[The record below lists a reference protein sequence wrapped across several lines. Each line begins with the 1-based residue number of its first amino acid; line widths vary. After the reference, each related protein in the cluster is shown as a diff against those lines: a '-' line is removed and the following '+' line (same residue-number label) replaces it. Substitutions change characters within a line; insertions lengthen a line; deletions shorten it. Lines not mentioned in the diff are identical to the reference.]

1 MRSRGKSEFV
11 LRTQIRGPYGKAAVL
26 LWLSGIMI
34 LLGGCGES
42 SLQGLE
48 KDLAKVVEKAG
59 PSVVCIMAENESS
72 GEVKFGSGVILNG
85 GYILATE
92 NILDNVDN
100 ITVKLQDGRV
110 INDHEIVR
118 MFCDFETNVS
128 LIQVENKEL
137 KSVRIIE
144 EGKIENGCL
153 GIALG
158 NTNYSKGLD
167 VSLGTVT
174 KSWIGGTDAYDESL
188 LIWHGPVVPYHGGTP
203 IFNRNGELLG
213 LTEGIPEGKD
223 GVVFILPARTCMRVS
238 GVLKKDGE
246 VKRGWIGIFCER
258 RSAKCEKGKTSE
270 GVLIKRIVEESPA
283 FRAGLNPGDRIVSF
297 NGKPIESSAQFRRL
311 VSATGVGSHVLLS
324 VIHPG
329 DDRKANVVIKTA
341 EHNGLGMRR
350 CPGRSI

>member
-1 MRSRGKSEFV
+1 MRSRKK
-11 LRTQIRGPYGKAAVL
+11 KAGVF
-26 LWLSGIMI
+26 LWLSGMII
-34 LLGGCGES
+34 LLGGCSES
-42 SLQGLE
+42 SLRGLE
-48 KDLAKVVEKAG
+48 EDLAKVVEKAG
-59 PSVVCIMAENESS
+59 PSVVCLMAKNESS
-72 GEVKFGSGVILNG
+72 GEVKFGSGVVLGG

-110 INDHEIVR
+110 INDHEIVGI
-118 MFCDFETNVS
+118 FCDFETNVS
-128 LIQVENKEL
+128 LIQVKNKEL
-137 KSVRIIE
+137 EPIRIME

-174 KSWIGGTDAYDESL
+174 KSWIGGADAYDESL

-203 IFNRNGELLG
+203 IFNRKGELLG
-213 LTEGIPEGKD
+213 LTEGIPKGKD

-238 GVLKKDGE
+238 EVLKKDGK

-258 RSAKCEKGKTSE
+258 ESRKCEKGKTSE
-270 GVLIKRIVEESPA
+270 GVLITKVMEESPA

-297 NGKPIESSAQFRRL
+297 NGKPIESSSQLRRL
-311 VSATGVGSHVLLS
+311 ISTTGVGSHVLLN
-324 VIHPG
+324 VIHRG
-329 DDRKANVVIKTA
+329 DDRGSNVVIKTT

-350 CPGRSI
+350 CPHRSI